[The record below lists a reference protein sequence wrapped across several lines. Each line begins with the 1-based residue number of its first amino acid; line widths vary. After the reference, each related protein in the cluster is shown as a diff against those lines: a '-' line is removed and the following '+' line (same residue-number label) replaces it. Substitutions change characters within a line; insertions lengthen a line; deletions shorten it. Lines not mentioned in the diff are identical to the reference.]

1 MSPSPRVT
9 STSRTLAPHAD
20 APPTPPEERSV
31 ASPTAIEALLEE
43 LGPQLRLGG
52 APVESLQRFA
62 TGIASIDELTEGGF
76 PRGRLSEIAGPASSG
91 RTSLALALLAGA
103 TASGE
108 IASLVDLADAFDPAS
123 AEAAGVALERVL
135 WVRPPGLKEALTCTE
150 RLIDASGF
158 ALVLLDLATAKGLA
172 RSPAPATWPRLTRA
186 ASSTGTGL
194 VVLSHQRIAGSYTE
208 LAMELEP
215 ARARF
220 STSPALLEG
229 LETGIARFR
238 GGSAGKAH
246 LPARQAYGLPS
257 SRITHAG

>member
-1 MSPSPRVT
+1 MT

-76 PRGRLSEIAGPASSG
+76 PRGRLSEISGPASSG

-108 IASLVDLADAFDPAS
+108 IASLVDLA
-123 AEAAGVALERVL
+123 AAVPL
-135 WVRPPGLKEALTCTE
+135 P
-150 RLIDASGF
+150 
-158 ALVLLDLATAKGLA
+158 
-172 RSPAPATWPRLTRA
+172 
-186 ASSTGTGL
+186 
-194 VVLSHQRIAGSYTE
+194 
-208 LAMELEP
+208 
-215 ARARF
+215 
-220 STSPALLEG
+220 
-229 LETGIARFR
+229 R
-238 GGSAGKAH
+238 GGQARDRAVFMRT
-246 LPARQAYGLPS
+246 RQAGGNLQPGVTS
-257 SRITHAG
+257 KDVILGIIGQIGIDGR